1 MKSLAILNALILV
14 VGCTSLPLKGQN
26 SPTPIANYS
35 PDQGFVIH
43 EWGTFTTLQTSDGR
57 LLNGLE
63 KEEEKVPAF
72 VKNICFC
79 VEQYRTMPQKGFDK
93 KYNILKNVNLKMET
107 PVLYFYHNEPSA
119 KTVSLNVK
127 FQNGSISQWYPTR
140 SNGESNYIPQLMQW
154 PPYVPKIID
163 FSIPRTGEIS
173 WSAEI
178 LPAGEN
184 LPYTNP
190 VFQETP
196 QWIAPRQT
204 QSNLVRIPKAIE
216 VGYPPV
222 KIDQIEKF
230 LFYRGVG
237 NIAQPLRVEFNTVG
251 NLVITNPFNETV
263 PYVFIYEMG
272 LNGEQRIWWSG
283 KLSAGRIK
291 VIESLKEDAGAKS
304 PKLDLTG
311 FTKALVVAGL
321 YEDEALAMLETWKKS
336 YFDHPGLKVFWI
348 LPKSITDQLLPIEFF
363 PNPQTL
369 QRVLVGRSEILTPE
383 FEKEL
388 AQLDQ
393 AAFNNRY
400 SGDRF
405 ELAYRELLSTEM
417 PSKWTDYNTITED
430 ETEVSEQPFELIPQ
444 RGFDLYPNPANSELV
459 ISVSDYKQG
468 ERTIRLTGADGRI
481 VFELNK
487 ITIGKNQIDVSQLSP
502 GVYTVWICFSDG
514 ESISKK
520 IVKN

>member
-1 MKSLAILNALILV
+1 
-14 VGCTSLPLKGQN
+14 
-26 SPTPIANYS
+26 
-35 PDQGFVIH
+35 
-43 EWGTFTTLQTSDGR
+43 
-57 LLNGLE
+57 
-63 KEEEKVPAF
+63 
-72 VKNICFC
+72 
-79 VEQYRTMPQKGFDK
+79 
-93 KYNILKNVNLKMET
+93 
-107 PVLYFYHNEPSA
+107 
-119 KTVSLNVK
+119 
-127 FQNGSISQWYPTR
+127 
-140 SNGESNYIPQLMQW
+140 
-154 PPYVPKIID
+154 
-163 FSIPRTGEIS
+163 
-173 WSAEI
+173 
-178 LPAGEN
+178 
-184 LPYTNP
+184 
-190 VFQETP
+190 
-196 QWIAPRQT
+196 
-204 QSNLVRIPKAIE
+204 
-216 VGYPPV
+216 
-222 KIDQIEKF
+222 
-230 LFYRGVG
+230 
-237 NIAQPLRVEFNTVG
+237 
-251 NLVITNPFNETV
+251 
-263 PYVFIYEMG
+263 
-272 LNGEQRIWWSG
+272 
-283 KLSAGRIK
+283 
-291 VIESLKEDAGAKS
+291 
-304 PKLDLTG
+304 
-311 FTKALVVAGL
+311 LVVAGL

>member
-1 MKSLAILNALILV
+1 MKSMVLINTLILA
-14 VGCTSLPLKGQN
+14 VGCICLSLKGQY
-26 SPTPIANYS
+26 SPTPIPRYS
-35 PDQGFVIH
+35 PEQGFVVH
-43 EWGTFTTLQTSDGR
+43 EWGTFTTLQASDGR

-79 VEQYRTMPQKGFDK
+79 VEQFRRMPQKGYDK
-93 KYNILKNVNLKMET
+93 KYNTLINVNLKMET
-107 PVLYFYHNEPSA
+107 PVLYFYHDEPTA

-140 SNGESNYIPQLMQW
+140 SKGESNFIPKIGEG

-163 FSIPRTGEIS
+163 FSIPRMGEIS

-178 LPAGEN
+178 LPAHVTI
-184 LPYTNP
+184 PYTNP
-190 VFQETP
+190 TSQETP

-204 QSNLVRIPKAIE
+204 QSNLVRIPKDVDI
-216 VGYPPV
+216 GYPPI
-222 KIDQIEKF
+222 KTDQIEKF
-230 LFYRGVG
+230 LFYRGIG

-263 PYVFIYEMG
+263 PYVFIYEKG

-283 KLSAGRIK
+283 KLSTGRIK
-291 VIESLKEDAGAKS
+291 VIEKLEEAAGAKS
-304 PKLDLTG
+304 PKLDLAG
-311 FTKALVVAGL
+311 FTKALVLAGL
-321 YEDEALAMLETWKKS
+321 YEDEAIAMLETWKKS
-336 YFDHPGLKVFWI
+336 YFDHPGLKVFWV

-363 PNPQTL
+363 PSPQSL

-393 AAFNNRY
+393 AAFNKRF

-417 PSKWTDYNTITED
+417 PNQWTEYNTITED
-430 ETEVSEQPFELIPQ
+430 ETEVDEQPFEASNQ
-444 RGFDLYPNPANSELV
+444 RGFDLYPNPANSIIV
-459 ISVSDYKQG
+459 ISVRDHKQE

-481 VFELNK
+481 VHEIDK
-487 ITIGKNQIDVSQLSP
+487 TAIGKNLIDISQLSA
-502 GVYTVWICFSDG
+502 GIYTVWIYFLDG
-514 ESISKK
+514 EVLSKK
-520 IVKN
+520 IIKN